1 MPAAF
6 DHFFQTATGNTPYD
20 YQCRLACGEP
30 TCPEPV
36 ERGRTAGG
44 DKGTS
49 CQSQL
54 ISIPT
59 GLGKTAAVVLAWLWN
74 FSKLKITFDR
84 SNSR

>member
-36 ERGRTAGG
+36 ERGRTAAPR
-44 DKGTS
+44 TS
-49 CQSQL
+49 AN
-54 ISIPT
+54 PP
-59 GLGKTAAVVLAWLWN
+59 N
-74 FSKLKITFDR
+74 P
-84 SNSR
+84 